1 MENAVSSTSL
11 KKKKPMLMKLL
22 CMYIQ
27 SLLEI
32 LFFKYFP
39 DGMAKE
45 SVYKD
50 QNE

>member
-1 MENAVSSTSL
+1 
-11 KKKKPMLMKLL
+11 MKLL